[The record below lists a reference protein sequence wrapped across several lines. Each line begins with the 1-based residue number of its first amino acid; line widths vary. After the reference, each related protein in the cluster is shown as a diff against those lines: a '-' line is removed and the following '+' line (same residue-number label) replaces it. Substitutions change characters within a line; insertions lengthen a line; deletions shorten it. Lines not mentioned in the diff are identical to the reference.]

1 MLTPKEEIN
10 RILDEYQEVITEL
23 QTRAAAQTKK
33 VKSLEWQADEI
44 RKTARAK
51 YAGMTFKEVAAAE
64 KADGT
69 KDKYEKKLLELSEE
83 AEEEKK
89 LYRAIKAAQDSA
101 GKNVANFIR
110 DEILLDIPKW
120 TKFPPHYKKFKKLFS
135 ATFGDRISFH
145 NSEYRFE
152 IYIQELPYPYNSI
165 PVFYGR
171 FEPEELNKY
180 KTTSNYE
187 IIAPRDVE
195 WMTRDAINARSEY
208 IRKYN
213 EMKKEL
219 DAIRD
224 KFSSCGALFEI
235 FPCIEYLNE
244 YNHSV

>member
-1 MLTPKEEIN
+1 MITPKEEIN
-10 RILDEYQEVITEL
+10 RILDEYLEVTKEL

-33 VKSLEWQADEI
+33 VKTLEQQADEI

-51 YAGMTFKEVAAAE
+51 YTGMTFKEVIAAE

-83 AEEEKK
+83 AEEENK

-101 GKNVANFIR
+101 GKSVANFVR
-110 DEILLDIPKW
+110 DEILFDIPKW
-120 TKFPPHYKKFKKLFS
+120 TKYPPHYKKFKKLFVD
-135 ATFGDRISFH
+135 TFGDRISFY
-145 NSEYRFE
+145 NNDYRFE
-152 IYIQELPYPYNSI
+152 ICIHELPYPYNSI
-165 PVFYGR
+165 SVFYGR

-187 IIAPRDVE
+187 TIPPHDIE

-224 KFSSCGALFEI
+224 KFSSCSALYEI
-235 FPCIEYLNE
+235 FPHIEHLKE